1 MGTLSTPARDRP
13 APMLHTY
20 RFPPHLEPH
29 AMTTILD
36 HPTATARPA
45 RTVRTDDELVAALRA
60 GDEDAFA
67 VLVRRH
73 QAALTAYARQTLG
86 GASAHHD
93 AEEAVQD
100 AFVRALAYLRR
111 CPERDITLRPW
122 LYTIVRN
129 VCLDRLRR
137 CDRTVALDSV
147 EGALPAVGSDPVAA
161 AERREQLR
169 VVVVGL
175 HALPDRQRAALVGHE
190 LEGHTHAQ
198 LAATLGVSVGATKA
212 LVCRARQSM
221 AHLRDSA

>member
-1 MGTLSTPARDRP
+1 
-13 APMLHTY
+13 
-20 RFPPHLEPH
+20 
-29 AMTTILD
+29 MTTVLV
-36 HPTATARPA
+36 HPTATARP
-45 RTVRTDDELVAALRA
+45 VRTDAELVVALRA

-86 GASAHHD
+86 GAGAHHD

-100 AFVRALAYLRR
+100 AFVRALDFLRR

-137 CDRTVALDSV
+137 CDKTVALDSV
-147 EGALPAVGSDPVAA
+147 EATLSAVGSGGGDPVST

-169 VVVVGL
+169 VVVGGL
-175 HALPDRQRAALVGHE
+175 HALPDRQRTALVGHE
-190 LEGHTHAQ
+190 LEGRTHAQ

-212 LVCRARQSM
+212 LVWRARQSM